1 MEYYSVSIIKA
12 TESGAVNVLS
22 GRFNTL
28 EEVASKLPSG
38 KPKVVAVKKVA
49 PAKKAPAKKK
59 KAAPKKVA
67 PKTKARGP
75 KGRFTAKKV
84 APKTKKK

>member
-38 KPKVVAVKKVA
+38 KPKVVAA
-49 PAKKAPAKKK
+49 
-59 KAAPKKVA
+59 
-67 PKTKARGP
+67 
-75 KGRFTAKKV
+75 
-84 APKTKKK
+84 

>member
-1 MEYYSVSIIKA
+1 MEYYSVSVIRA
-12 TESGAVNVLS
+12 TDSGAVNVLS

-28 EEVASKLPSG
+28 EEVVSKLPSG

-49 PAKKAPAKKK
+49 PPKKAP
-59 KAAPKKVA
+59 APKKVA